1 MLQKCLSEQVN
12 AAVLLLTVGAEHTTQ
27 TEKRR
32 AQAQQE
38 QRRGERK
45 DTKKHDER
53 DEGCV
58 RL

>member
-1 MLQKCLSEQVN
+1 MLHKCLSEQVN

-27 TEKRR
+27 KEKTR

-38 QRRGERK
+38 QRRGERE
-45 DTKKHDER
+45 DAKKHDER
-53 DEGCV
+53 DKGCA